1 MGLGGSG
8 LAPTSMLVRRWVDPT
23 LTDEGV
29 TLVRAGDEQ
38 PTERPTTIPIAP
50 EAVIRPVTDL

>member
-1 MGLGGSG
+1 MGSGGSG

-38 PTERPTTIPIAP
+38 PTERPTTIPIAR
-50 EAVIRPVTDL
+50 AARPW